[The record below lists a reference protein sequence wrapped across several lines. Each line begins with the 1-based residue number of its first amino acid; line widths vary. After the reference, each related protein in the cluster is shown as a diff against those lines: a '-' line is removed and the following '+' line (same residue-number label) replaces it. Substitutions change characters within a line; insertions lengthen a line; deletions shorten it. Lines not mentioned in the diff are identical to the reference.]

1 MMQHCPVSISIG
13 GMQRR
18 TLLQLGLGATALLA
32 IAGGGLALLKP
43 GLAQGRMT
51 AGARAVFHAVAR
63 AVLEGTLPT
72 QAPQRDA
79 ALTAHLAR
87 LDDALAGFPQHVQSE
102 LSQLLALLASAPGRA
117 TLAGLGTD
125 WPDASVREVQD
136 AMQSMRTSGL
146 ALRQQAYHAL
156 RDLTNAAYYAD
167 PATWSLLG
175 YAGPRDI

>member
-1 MMQHCPVSISIG
+1 MQHCPVPISSG

-32 IAGGGLALLKP
+32 IAGGGLALMKP

-51 AGARAVFHAVAR
+51 AATRPVFHAVAR
-63 AVLEGTLPT
+63 AVLDGSLP
-72 QAPQRDA
+72 ADA
-79 ALTAHLAR
+79 ARREATLVAHLSR
-87 LDDALAGFPQHVQSE
+87 LDDTLAGFPPHVQSE

-117 TLAGLGTD
+117 TLAGLHAD
-125 WPDASVREVQD
+125 WPEAGVPELQ
-136 AMQSMRTSGL
+136 AALQSMRSSSL